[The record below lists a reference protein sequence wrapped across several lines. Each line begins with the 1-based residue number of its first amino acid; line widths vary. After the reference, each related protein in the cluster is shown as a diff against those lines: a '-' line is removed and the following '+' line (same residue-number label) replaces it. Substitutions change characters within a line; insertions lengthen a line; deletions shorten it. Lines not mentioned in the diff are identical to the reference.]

1 MRIFRSFA
9 VVVAAG
15 ALAVAGC
22 SSGNGS
28 GSSSS
33 PSQSAAAL
41 SGSITVYAAA
51 SLTEAFSML
60 GTQFQAAHP
69 GTTVRFNFDA
79 SSTLATQI
87 DQGAPADVFASAAPG
102 NMTTVVQAGNA
113 AVPTVFVTN
122 RAEIATPP
130 GNPKHIAS
138 VADLAK
144 SGVKVALCDATV
156 PCGVVAASVLS
167 KAGVSLTPASRE
179 ENVKAALA
187 KVEINEVDAAIVYV
201 TDVKAAGSKVVGVP
215 IPDALSASTQYPIA
229 PLTHSRNGALAK
241 AFVAYVLSPA
251 GVAVL
256 TAAGFAAA

>member
-1 MRIFRSFA
+1 MARLTAAA
-9 VVVAAG
+9 VGLVLVI
-15 ALAVAGC
+15 AGC
-22 SSGNGS
+22 SSGGGS
-28 GSSSS
+28 GTRPS
-33 PSQSAAAL
+33 PSQSAVPTL

-51 SLTEAFSML
+51 SLTEAFTTI

-69 GTTVRFNFDA
+69 GTKITFNFDA

-102 NMTTVVQAGNA
+102 TMTTVVQAGNA
-113 AVPTVFVTN
+113 AAPTVFVTN

-130 GNPKHIAS
+130 GNPKRIAA
-138 VADLAK
+138 VADLAR
-144 SGVKVALCDATV
+144 SGVKVALCDAAV

-187 KVEINEVDAAIVYV
+187 KVEMNEVDAAIVYV

-215 IPDALSASTQYPIA
+215 IPDAQNASTQYPIA
-229 PLTHSRNGALAK
+229 PLMHSRNRPLAQ
-241 AFVAYVLSPA
+241 AFVGYVLSAA
-251 GVAVL
+251 GIAVL
-256 TAAGFAAA
+256 TADGFAPA

>member
-1 MRIFRSFA
+1 MRGFRCFA
-9 VVVAAG
+9 VAAAAG
-15 ALAVAGC
+15 ALALTGC
-22 SSGNGS
+22 SAGNGS
-28 GSSSS
+28 GRSS
-33 PSQSAAAL
+33 PSQSATAL

-79 SSTLATQI
+79 SSTLAIQI

-113 AVPTVFVTN
+113 AAPTVFVTN

-144 SGVKVALCDATV
+144 SGVKVALCDAAV

-201 TDVKAAGSKVVGVP
+201 TDVKAAGSKVDGVP
-215 IPDALSASTQYPIA
+215 IPDAQNASTQYPIA
-229 PLTHSRNGALAK
+229 PLTHSRNGPLAQ

-256 TAAGFAAA
+256 TAAGFTPA

>member
-1 MRIFRSFA
+1 MKSLCAA
-9 VVVAAG
+9 VASIT
-15 ALAVAGC
+15 LILAGC
-22 SSGNGS
+22 SSGGDA
-28 GSSSS
+28 GTRPSSS
-33 PSQSAAAL
+33 PSSSAAL

-51 SLTEAFSML
+51 SLTEAFSTI
-60 GTQFQAAHP
+60 GTQFEAAHP
-69 GTTVRFNFDA
+69 GTKVSFNFDA

-113 AVPTVFVTN
+113 AAPRVFVTN

-130 GNPKHIAS
+130 GNAKRIAS
-138 VADLAK
+138 VADLAN
-144 SGVKVALCDATV
+144 SAVKVALCDAAV

-201 TDVKAAGSKVVGVP
+201 TDVKAADSKVVGVP
-215 IPDALSASTQYPIA
+215 IPDAQNASTAYPIA
-229 PLTHSRNGALAK
+229 PLTHTRNGPLAQ

-251 GVAVL
+251 GIAVL
-256 TAAGFAAA
+256 TADGFSPA